1 MEPAE
6 LNVEDNQE
14 VLVLREELG
23 PLSEGQRSRPTT
35 PGWVF
40 AVSDQN
46 SGYVPRTYLEAEED
60 LAQSMT
66 VRYVSKAER
75 NTAAYNE
82 AAVGQT
88 TQGDYW
94 VQKMAAELDSSD
106 ALDAPARPPSQR
118 CGRSDGAERRRS
130 SSASWRAPDAIVS
143 QYCAERRRSSRTR
156 HRGYLADP
164 QDFAVAISPPG

>member
-1 MEPAE
+1 MWKTT
-6 LNVEDNQE
+6 VK

-46 SGYVPRTYLEAEED
+46 SGYVPRTGLEAEED

-66 VRYVSKAER
+66 VRWHQAER

-82 AAVGQT
+82 AGRP
-88 TQGDYW
+88 D
-94 VQKMAAELDSSD
+94 D
-106 ALDAPARPPSQR
+106 ARRLLGPENGGRARQ
-118 CGRSDGAERRRS
+118 
-130 SSASWRAPDAIVS
+130 
-143 QYCAERRRSSRTR
+143 
-156 HRGYLADP
+156 
-164 QDFAVAISPPG
+164 

>member
-1 MEPAE
+1 M
-6 LNVEDNQE
+6 EDNQE
-14 VLVLREELG
+14 VLVFGGRSFG
-23 PLSEGQRSRPTT
+23 PLSQGQRSRPTT

-94 VQKMAAELDSSD
+94 VQKMAAELGSD
-106 ALDAPARPPSQR
+106 APDVRRGRRPL
-118 CGRSDGAERRRS
+118 
-130 SSASWRAPDAIVS
+130 I
-143 QYCAERRRSSRTR
+143 TR
-156 HRGYLADP
+156 
-164 QDFAVAISPPG
+164 

>member
-1 MEPAE
+1 MEY
-6 LNVEDNQE
+6 NQE

-94 VQKMAAELDSSD
+94 VQKMAAELGGD
-106 ALDAPARPPSQR
+106 APDVPARPPPPSRSAGQNLSR
-118 CGRSDGAERRRS
+118 AGRAWFAPRLGGGAAAAHSHGCVVAGGSVSGARWASYELQFSAALCS
-130 SSASWRAPDAIVS
+130 SP
-143 QYCAERRRSSRTR
+143 
-156 HRGYLADP
+156 LACRY
-164 QDFAVAISPPG
+164 